1 MFESAKWIA
10 APDTQQASPLF
21 RRAFTVEPGLQSA
34 SLSLCALGYGVATV
48 NGKPVTEDVLT
59 HPPDQVR
66 RHPALQHLRRHPPAD
81 RGAERPGG
89 HAGQR
94 LVQRRGRHLGL

>member
-59 HPPDQVR
+59 TPLTKFDATLLYNTYDVTPLLKEGQNALGVTTSPPC
-66 RHPALQHLRRHPPAD
+66 
-81 RGAERPGG
+81 
-89 HAGQR
+89 
-94 LVQRRGRHLGL
+94 